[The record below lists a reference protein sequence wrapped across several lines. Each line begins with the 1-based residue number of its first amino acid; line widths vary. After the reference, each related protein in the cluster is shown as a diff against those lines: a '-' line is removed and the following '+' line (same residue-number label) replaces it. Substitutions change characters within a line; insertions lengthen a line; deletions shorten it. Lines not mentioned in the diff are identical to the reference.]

1 MQKFWTLIS
10 EQLKLCLEIY
20 CPKFLLPSVSG
31 HFVVNINL
39 TCHYVKSLQIRSFFW
54 SVFSP
59 NAEKYGAEKTPY
71 LGTFHAVYPFIFWSN
86 LQRTLVFDMFNTL
99 KEKSFEDRKF
109 GGLAVFDRFLESL
122 CPQSFSKFV
131 IHEKLCP

>member
-1 MQKFWTLIS
+1 M
-10 EQLKLCLEIY
+10 
-20 CPKFLLPSVSG
+20 
-31 HFVVNINL
+31 
-39 TCHYVKSLQIRSFFW
+39 KSLQIRSFFW

-109 GGLAVFDRFLESL
+109 GGLVVFDRFLESL